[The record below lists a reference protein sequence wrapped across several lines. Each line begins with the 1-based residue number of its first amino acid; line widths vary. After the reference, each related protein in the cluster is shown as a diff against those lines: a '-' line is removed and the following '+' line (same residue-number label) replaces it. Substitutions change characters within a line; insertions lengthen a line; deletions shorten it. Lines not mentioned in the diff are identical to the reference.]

1 MQMKYSIIILLS
13 LVLIV
18 GVSAPAYAQ
27 TITDH
32 IVINEVDT
40 NPSGDD
46 SKFISEWVELY
57 NPTDDDVDLSGW
69 SIASSTI
76 FKKTLTIPDGTII
89 SSGDFL
95 IFYHE
100 KIWFTDTAELI
111 ELTNRDGLLVDK
123 TREVFDLENDS
134 KSWQRTYDGFSDWKF
149 TSATAGNSNGKL
161 IESFDPLA
169 VVLTLTSDKLSYGFD
184 DTAVIQGTV
193 SEKIFVEKPYFQPM
207 PILIT
212 ITGPNYYHTVSLYPD
227 YNLNYETTLR
237 ISQVLGVIEGN
248 YDVSVTY
255 DDAVATSTFSV
266 NSDIIEETQDSDSL
280 LTIMADE
287 IDYLPGQLVT
297 ITGSTSEIIPFES
310 LQFTITDSIGNLL
323 TGGNLFTSDGQFQ
336 TSLFLTT
343 INPNYGVYTID
354 AEYGDNVK
362 SATFN
367 VVEDFIDES
376 ESILAVSDSIIFDV
390 DKSEYLLNDY
400 MTLSGT
406 ITNFDSNSDIYYQV
420 VYFNFKASDGTSPMF
435 LSNGVE
441 NADNTAQ
448 NLEFKLTAIPDDSGN
463 FSITARIPHVVFSEN
478 DYVVKANYG
487 GLIANESFS
496 IVSGTPSIGEKPSD
510 KNPNA
515 SIPGKPSSIDEKFEN
530 GYFTSSV
537 KTIIEKVNRISDNLI
552 SVTTQEKIID
562 EQSVKPRVLSGS
574 MVTMSKDNQ
583 SDVNLRVVSESGIC
597 IIGTSDECLV
607 SESTRKPGQIFEA
620 VQIDGLNLNVRYSG
634 PDVRLEKFSI
644 LPTSS
649 DEFLP
654 NSNWNVE
661 VIKTDEISRLYYKI
675 TYKTL
680 E

>member
-1 MQMKYSIIILLS
+1 MKYSLIILLS
-13 LVLIV
+13 LVLVV
-18 GVSAPAYAQ
+18 GISAPVSAQ
-27 TITDH
+27 SITDH

-40 NPSGDD
+40 NPPGDD
-46 SKFISEWVELY
+46 SKSISEWVELY

-69 SIASSTI
+69 SIASTTI
-76 FKKTLTIPDGTII
+76 LKKTLTIPEGTII

-95 IFYHE
+95 TFVNE
-100 KIWFTDTAELI
+100 KVWFTDTAELI
-111 ELTNRDGLLVDK
+111 ELTNRDGILVDK
-123 TREVFDLENDS
+123 TREVFDLENDF

-149 TSATAGNSNGKL
+149 TSPTTGSSNGKL
-161 IESFDPLA
+161 IEYFDPLA
-169 VVLTLTSDKLSYGFD
+169 VVLTLTSDKISYGFD

-193 SEKIFVEKPYFQPM
+193 SEKIFVEKPYFQPV

-212 ITGPNYYHTVSLYPD
+212 ITGPNFYHSVSLYPD

-237 ISQVLGVIEGN
+237 ISQVLGVGEGD

-255 DDAVATSTFSV
+255 DDVVATSTFSV

-310 LQFTITDSIGNLL
+310 LQFTITDSIGELL
-323 TGGNLFTSDGQFQ
+323 TSGNLFTSDGQFQ

-343 INPNYGVYTID
+343 VNPNYGIYTID
-354 AEYGDNVK
+354 VEYGDHVK

-376 ESILAVSDSIIFDV
+376 ESVLIVSDSIIFDI

-400 MTLSGT
+400 MTLSGS
-406 ITNFDSNSDIYYQV
+406 ITNFDSDSDIYYQV
-420 VYFNFKASDGTSPMF
+420 VYFNFIASDGTSPMF
-435 LSNGVE
+435 LSNGME
-441 NADNTAQ
+441 NAASTGQD
-448 NLEFKLTAIPDDSGN
+448 LEFKLTAIPDDSGN
-463 FSITARIPHVVFSEN
+463 FSITARIPQVIFSEN

-487 GLIANESFS
+487 GLIGNESFS
-496 IVSGTPSIGEKPSD
+496 IVSGKPSIDEKPSD

-515 SIPGKPSSIDEKFEN
+515 SIPGKPFSVDEKFEN
-530 GYFTSSV
+530 GYFTSNV

-552 SVTTQEKIID
+552 SVTTQEKMID
-562 EQSVKPRVLSGS
+562 EQSVRPRVLSGS
-574 MVTMSKDNQ
+574 MFTMSKDNQ

-607 SESTRKPGQIFEA
+607 SESTRKPGQIFEV
-620 VQIDGLNLNVRYSG
+620 VQIDGLNVNVRYSG

-654 NSNWNVE
+654 NTNWNVE
-661 VIKTDEISRLYYKI
+661 VIKDNEISRFYYKI